1 MNNISKVSEIT
12 YSDLAE
18 YIRLDELTQDD
29 ISTLNNFLG
38 IAKKKIKNYTGRDD
52 LDEFQ
57 DFVFVVLILVED
69 LWDNRSLYDKDNG
82 INNVN
87 KVVETILGMHS
98 VNLL

>member
-38 IAKKKIKNYTGRDD
+38 IAKAYMKNYTGRDD

-57 DFVFVVLILVED
+57 EFVFVVLILVED